1 MCRTILPLI
10 IFGSFT
16 VTFADSVIQ
25 TDWSGGSGVWAPV
38 TDWSNQF
45 YLADYI
51 DWGSIPGDII
61 LQIPAG
67 HTVDEDF
74 NGVDWIYSEDI
85 DGDGDMDIL
94 GAAINADDI
103 TWWENTNGS
112 GTLWTEH
119 TIDGDYNGARCVYSE
134 DIDGDGD
141 MDVLGAPW
149 EDDLNWWENIDGS
162 GTSWIEHTIDEYF
175 PQTATVYSEDID
187 GDGDMD
193 VISASTSS
201 NLVNW
206 WENEDGTGTNW
217 IEHLIDMGFDWG
229 FCIYAEDVNGDGDM
243 DVLGASVNADDIIWW
258 ENEDG
263 LGTSWIEHTV
273 DDYFYA
279 VGFVYSEDIDGDG
292 DMDVLG
298 ASSHLDAIAW
308 WENTNGSGTSW
319 VKHTVDSDFD
329 GASSAYAVDIDGDGD
344 VDIIGSAWTADEIAW
359 WENTDG
365 SGTSWVKYSIEVDFD
380 GGTSVY
386 AEDFN
391 GDGDMDV
398 LGAAR
403 FDDKIAWWDL
413 SEYSSEGS
421 LQSTILNTG
430 SNPQWASIDWN
441 SSETAGTDLYFQYK
455 TSSDYQNMGIWSD
468 PIYEPCFLSGMLDKY
483 FQYKVTMETDDPN
496 STPTLHDITLNWD
509 PYGIEGNPC
518 TSVYSLPGVIPN
530 PICGA
535 VSICFGLP
543 EPSMVRISVFDLSG
557 RLISEIH
564 GDEYSMG
571 FHDILIGDLSP
582 GIYFCRM
589 ISGDFTATQRF
600 VVIE

>member
-1 MCRTILPLI
+1 MCRTILSLL
-10 IFGSFT
+10 IFGSFI
-16 VTFADSVIQ
+16 VTFADSAIQ

-38 TDWSNQF
+38 NDWSNQF

-51 DWGSIPGDII
+51 NWGSIPGDII

-67 HTVDEDF
+67 HTVAEDF

-103 TWWENTNGS
+103 TWWENTDGS

-201 NLVNW
+201 NVVNW

-279 VGFVYSEDIDGDG
+279 VGFVYSEDIDNDG

-329 GASSAYAVDIDGDGD
+329 GASSAFAVDIDGDGD

-380 GGTSVY
+380 GATSVY

-398 LGAAR
+398 LGASR
-403 FDDKIAWWDL
+403 FDDKIVWWDL

-421 LQSTILNTG
+421 LESTILNTG
-430 SNPQWASIDWN
+430 SNPQWASVDWN
-441 SSETAGTDLYFQYK
+441 SSEPAGTDLYFQYK

-468 PIYEPCFLSGMLDKY
+468 PVYEPCFLSGMLDKY

-509 PYGIEGNPC
+509 PYGIEGDHC

-543 EPSMVRISVFDLSG
+543 ETSMVSLSVFDLSG

-564 GDEYSMG
+564 GDEYSPG

-600 VVIE
+600 VVID